1 MKNSALKPRAKTK
14 SPSWQ
19 VIYMDLMTN
28 IMVFFVIIWS
38 LSQGK
43 GEGISETAG
52 DVTTRLIN
60 LPGDVLFSPGQ
71 TSLTGAGKDII
82 GKLFRDENGR
92 GVLSFDSGDLTKR
105 MLVFHG
111 HTDSDGKKAANI
123 NLSYK
128 RALSAYEEVKRY
140 NPELAEHVIICSHAD
155 NSAKEE
161 VPKTSGPVSAE
172 MRKIIREIKA
182 KNRRI
187 TIEDRTVNRFS
198 GDDE

>member
-1 MKNSALKPRAKTK
+1 
-14 SPSWQ
+14 
-19 VIYMDLMTN
+19 MTN

-43 GEGISETAG
+43 GEGVSETAG

-82 GKLFRDENGR
+82 GKLFKDENGR

-111 HTDSDGKKAANI
+111 HTDSDGKKSANI
-123 NLSYK
+123 SLAYT
-128 RALSAYEEVKRY
+128 RALRAYEEVKSY
-140 NPELAEHVIICSHAD
+140 NPELAEHVVICSHAD

-161 VPKTSGPVSAE
+161 VPKTSGKVSGE
-172 MRKIIREIKA
+172 MRKIIKEIKA